1 MNDEPTVI
9 RQWRM
14 LRMLGVR
21 RHGIVVS
28 DMAREFGVAARTIR
42 RDLEKLQ
49 TLGFPIC
56 ETTGERGSKVWRL
69 AHHAVVPPLAFT
81 FDEAIV
87 LHLARPFLEPLCG
100 TQLWESAHSALRK
113 IKSTLSKQSLQYL
126 EQFPRVFHC
135 TTHGYSNYADKA
147 EIIDTLTIASED
159 RKAVLLTYQ
168 SQHATE
174 PATRDV
180 YPYGLTRHKG
190 SLYLVA
196 FAVEREQI
204 RHYKVN
210 RIEAADMTPF
220 VFQRPDDFDIAEFL
234 ADSFGIFGGSDD
246 ITVVV
251 KFLPSA
257 ARHVLESSWHASE
270 ALTRQRDGSVLAR
283 FRLSTTVEIKGWILS
298 FGASAVVLEPA
309 ALRAEIAAE
318 LDQMAKFYASPSAA
332 AATILR
338 RRPGRDC

>member
-69 AHHAVVPPLAFT
+69 ADHAVVPPLAFT

-113 IKSTLSKQSLQYL
+113 IKSTLSKQALQYL

-204 RHYKVN
+204 RRYKVN

-220 VFQRPDDFDIAEFL
+220 VFQRPDAFDIAEFL

-251 KFLPSA
+251 KFLPPA
-257 ARHVLESSWHASE
+257 ARHVLESAWHASQV
-270 ALTRQRDGSVLAR
+270 LTRQRDGSVLAQ
-283 FRLSTTVEIKGWILS
+283 FRLSSTVEIKSWVLS

-318 LDQMAKFYASPSAA
+318 LEQMAKFYASPQSPPPRQPSADGQA
-332 AATILR
+332 GL
-338 RRPGRDC
+338 